1 MCHVGIYLGYYDGEA
16 VDHITNYEARLYMI
30 CNKTVISIAP
40 QMEHITDRYQ
50 VHFKMQTKYA
60 CPP

>member
-1 MCHVGIYLGYYDGEA
+1 MYHVGIYLDYYDGEA
-16 VDHITNYEARLYMI
+16 FDHITNYEARLYMI
-30 CNKTVISIAP
+30 CNHTVTYTP
-40 QMEHITDRYQ
+40 PRMEHMTDRYQ